1 MSRVLWFGSMVLLL
15 LGVVLQIAATQRYI
29 AQAHPQVLTTPNE
42 LALIPL
48 TFSIPDNVFY
58 LRPYAEQA
66 DSAQPSQLRYIQA
79 LLPVYAGVFFFW
91 FTALFLYVFSRVR
104 RLERAY
110 ILFAAAVVTYLLL
123 FVDFFTWHVSG
134 NIFLFYNVLIIGPFL
149 YLFRSAYQ
157 LPTQGVL
164 YLVILL
170 LALGLYSFYP
180 VRSAA
185 DELSFIKLLG
195 GVFFATFVYCGY
207 LFFWSEGHREQI
219 PGGRRLWAARIFSF
233 SLIFAVALPPAFFF
247 MLYYMP
253 VHVDVNY
260 NALFFLPAFF
270 PIIFITLSLRWGLVN
285 FHIPI
290 SLAAV
295 RFMYFAFFGFLYWFT
310 VGFSLGE
317 LYQSEATQLRHFAIL
332 AAFLLLMDPAR
343 TALMLS
349 LDSYATSRRKVLDGI
364 LLQSSGQIAN
374 PGRANSF
381 IERLAVSLSE
391 GLGCYWAKVIMSRD
405 LFTNWD
411 SDSEKIVYLPA
422 DDPFWVQAKTWVRGR
437 KYPLLTQTFIG
448 PVRDFLQARG
458 AFLVIGMDKFKA
470 GIMVSERKDNLPFY
484 SEDVRFLRQV
494 AREAEILIQNYLF
507 LIENVKLKRRER
519 ELAYNARIQKKVIPS
534 SRQFEHFTFWSY
546 SRAYESVTGDY
557 IDLMQTGPDRFVVL
571 LGDVSGHG
579 ISSGYLVAFARA
591 YLRGALT
598 GRGESLRQAIGGL
611 NTYLAENYRGN
622 EFITLFALQFEFKGD
637 QVEIRYIN
645 AGQHPALIHTG
656 KGLLRLE
663 ESQRLLGVI
672 ANEYHES
679 ELVIGRYPLRILL
692 FSDGAFDVFN
702 KSGKILGQK
711 KFFDWVESSL
721 EKSPADQ
728 LAFLRQRIETYTAS
742 GEESDDLALI
752 ILEMK

>member
-1 MSRVLWFGSMVLLL
+1 MSRILWFGSIVLLL
-15 LGVVLQIAATQRYI
+15 LGVVLQVTATQRFI
-29 AQAHPQVLTTPNE
+29 SQVHPQVLTTPNG

-48 TFSIPDNVFY
+48 TFSLPDNVFY
-58 LRPYAEQA
+58 LRPYAEQTA
-66 DSAQPSQLRYIQA
+66 SGKASQLRYIQA
-79 LLPVYAGVFFFW
+79 LLPVYAAVFFFW

-110 ILFAAAVVTYLLL
+110 ILFAAAVVAYLLL
-123 FVDFFTWHVSG
+123 FIDFFTWHVSG

-157 LPTQGVL
+157 LPTQGWL
-164 YLVILL
+164 YLLILVVS
-170 LALGLYSFYP
+170 LALYAFFP
-180 VRSAA
+180 IRSAA
-185 DELSFIKLLG
+185 DELAFIQLLG
-195 GVFFATFVYCGY
+195 GIFLATFIYCGY

-233 SLIFAVALPPAFFF
+233 SLIFAVALPPTFFF
-247 MLYYMP
+247 MLYYTP
-253 VHVDVNY
+253 VQVDVNY

-290 SLAAV
+290 SLTAV

-317 LYQSEATQLRHFAIL
+317 LYQSDATQIRHFAIL
-332 AAFLLLMDPAR
+332 AVFLLLMDPAR

-349 LDSYATSRRKVLDGI
+349 LDSYASARRKILDAI

-374 PGRANSF
+374 PRRANSF

-411 SDSEKIVYLPA
+411 SDSETIVYLPA
-422 DDPFWVQAKTWVRGR
+422 DDPFWVQAKNWVRGR

-448 PVRDFLQARG
+448 PVRDFLQSRG
-458 AFLVIGMDKFKA
+458 AFLAIGMEKFKA

-507 LIENVKLKRRER
+507 LIENVKMKRRER

-534 SRQFEHFTFWSY
+534 SKQFEHFTFWSY

-557 IDLMQTGPDRFVVL
+557 MDLMQTGLERFVVL

-598 GRGESLRQAIGGL
+598 GRGETLRQAVGGL
-611 NTYLAENYRGN
+611 NMYLTENYRGN
-622 EFITLFALQFEFKGD
+622 EFITLFALQFEFIGD
-637 QVEIRYIN
+637 QVAIRYIN
-645 AGQHPALIHTG
+645 AGQHPALIHTRQ
-656 KGLLRLE
+656 GLLRLDD
-663 ESQRLLGVI
+663 SQRLLGVI
-672 ANEYHES
+672 ENDYRES
-679 ELVIGRYPLRILL
+679 ELLISRWPLRIIL

-711 KFFDWVESSL
+711 KFLDWVESSL
-721 EKSPADQ
+721 DKAPAEQ
-728 LAFLRQRIETYTAS
+728 LAFLRQRIEAYTAS

-752 ILEMK
+752 IIEMN

>member
-1 MSRVLWFGSMVLLL
+1 
-15 LGVVLQIAATQRYI
+15 
-29 AQAHPQVLTTPNE
+29 
-42 LALIPL
+42 
-48 TFSIPDNVFY
+48 
-58 LRPYAEQA
+58 
-66 DSAQPSQLRYIQA
+66 
-79 LLPVYAGVFFFW
+79 
-91 FTALFLYVFSRVR
+91 
-104 RLERAY
+104 
-110 ILFAAAVVTYLLL
+110 
-123 FVDFFTWHVSG
+123 
-134 NIFLFYNVLIIGPFL
+134 
-149 YLFRSAYQ
+149 
-157 LPTQGVL
+157 
-164 YLVILL
+164 
-170 LALGLYSFYP
+170 
-180 VRSAA
+180 
-185 DELSFIKLLG
+185 
-195 GVFFATFVYCGY
+195 
-207 LFFWSEGHREQI
+207 
-219 PGGRRLWAARIFSF
+219 
-233 SLIFAVALPPAFFF
+233 
-247 MLYYMP
+247 
-253 VHVDVNY
+253 
-260 NALFFLPAFF
+260 
-270 PIIFITLSLRWGLVN
+270 
-285 FHIPI
+285 
-290 SLAAV
+290 
-295 RFMYFAFFGFLYWFT
+295 
-310 VGFSLGE
+310 
-317 LYQSEATQLRHFAIL
+317 YQSEATQLRHFAIL
-332 AAFLLLMDPAR
+332 AAYLLLMDPAR

>member
-1 MSRVLWFGSMVLLL
+1 MSRVLWFGSMLVLLFAVL
-15 LGVVLQIAATQRYI
+15 LQLAATQKYI
-29 AQAHPQVLTTPNE
+29 AQAHPQVLTTPNG

-58 LRPYAEQA
+58 LRPY
-66 DSAQPSQLRYIQA
+66 SAPIGAVESSQLRHVQA
-79 LLPVYAGVFFFW
+79 LLPVYAGLFFFW

-110 ILFAAAVVTYLLL
+110 ILFAAAVVAYLLL
-123 FVDFFTWHVSG
+123 FVDFFTWHVTG
-134 NIFLFYNVLIIGPFL
+134 NVFLFYNVLIIAPFL
-149 YLFRSAYQ
+149 YLFRSSYQ
-157 LPTQGVL
+157 LPTRGVI
-164 YLVILL
+164 YLLILL
-170 LALGLYSFYP
+170 VSLALYAYFP

-185 DELSFIKLLG
+185 DELTFIKLLG
-195 GVFFATFVYCGY
+195 GVFLVTFVYCAY
-207 LFFWSEGHREQI
+207 VFFWSERHRDAI
-219 PGGRRLWAARIFSF
+219 PAGRRFVAARIFSF

-247 MLYYMP
+247 MLYYIP

-270 PIIFITLSLRWGLVN
+270 PIIFITLSLRWGLVS

-290 SLAAV
+290 SLTAV
-295 RFMYFAFFGFLYWFT
+295 RFLYFAFFGFLYWFT

-317 LYQSEATQLRHFAIL
+317 LYQSETTQLRQLAIL
-332 AAFLLLMDPAR
+332 AAFLLLIDPVR
-343 TALMLS
+343 TVLMLS
-349 LDSYATSRRKVLDGI
+349 LDTFASARRKLLDNI

-374 PGRANSF
+374 PRRANLF
-381 IERLAVSLSE
+381 IERLAVSLSA
-391 GLGCYWAKVIMSRD
+391 GLGCYWAKLIMSRD

-411 SDSEKIVYLPA
+411 SDSDKIVYLPA
-422 DDPFWVQAKTWVRGR
+422 DDPFWVQAKNWVRGR
-437 KYPLLTQTFIG
+437 RYPLLTQAFIG
-448 PVRDFLQARG
+448 PVRDFLQSRG
-458 AFLVIGMDKFKA
+458 AFLVIVMDKFKA
-470 GIMVSERKDNLPFY
+470 GIMLSERKDNLPFY

-519 ELAYNARIQKKVIPS
+519 ELAYNARIQRKIIPS

-598 GRGESLRQAIGGL
+598 GRGESLKQAIGGL
-611 NTYLAENYRGN
+611 NRYLAENYRGN
-622 EFITLFALQFEFKGD
+622 EFITLFALQFEFRGD

-645 AGQHPALIHTG
+645 AGQHPALIHTAQ
-656 KGLLRLE
+656 GLLRLE

-672 ANEYHES
+672 AHEYHES
-679 ELVIGRYPLRILL
+679 ELVTARSPLRILL

-711 KFFDWVESSL
+711 KFFEWVESSL
-721 EKSPADQ
+721 DKSPADQ
-728 LAFLRQRIETYTAS
+728 LAFLRQRIEAYTAS

-752 ILEMK
+752 IIETK